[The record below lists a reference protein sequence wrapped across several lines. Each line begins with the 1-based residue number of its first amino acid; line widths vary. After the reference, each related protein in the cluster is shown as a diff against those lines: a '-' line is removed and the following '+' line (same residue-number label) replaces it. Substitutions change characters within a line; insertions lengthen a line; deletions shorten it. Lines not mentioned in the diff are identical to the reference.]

1 MYIKPQ
7 LQITNSPLVVV
18 WAVSAAW
25 CCRGGYS
32 DNGREAGGELI
43 ASGQGK
49 PKESASLEDVTRQQL

>member
-18 WAVSAAW
+18 WVVSTAW
-25 CCRGGYS
+25 YRGGYS
-32 DNGREAGGELI
+32 DNGRETGGQLT

-49 PKESASLEDVTRQQL
+49 PKESASLEDITRQQL

>member
-1 MYIKPQ
+1 MYIKLQ

-18 WAVSAAW
+18 WAVSAA

-32 DNGREAGGELI
+32 DNGREAGGELT

-49 PKESASLEDVTRQQL
+49 PKERASLEDVTRQQL